1 MDHQDDRAFL
11 RQFSGVIGGLVLL
24 TVVLIFLARWL
35 QPDPDADANPS
46 QAILAEQRILPVG
59 AVRYGD
65 EGAAALA
72 EAQAATVATPP
83 AAEDAVVDGAA
94 VYAGLCK
101 VCHEAGVA
109 GAPIA
114 DSEQMTARLDEK
126 GLDTLV
132 SNAIN
137 GLNAMPPRGGNPAL
151 TDEQIRAA
159 VEFMLP

>member
-1 MDHQDDRAFL
+1 MDQQDDRAFL
-11 RQFSGVIGGLVLL
+11 RQFSGIIVGLFLL
-24 TVVLIFLARWL
+24 TVALIFVARWM

-46 QAILAEQRILPVG
+46 QRILAEQRILPVG
-59 AVRYGD
+59 AVRSGE

-72 EAQAATVATPP
+72 DAQAAAVAAQP
-83 AAEDAVVDGAA
+83 AAEDVVVDAEA

-109 GAPIA
+109 GAPITN
-114 DSEQMTARLDEK
+114 SEQMTVRLDEK

-151 TDEQIRAA
+151 TDEQVRAA

>member
-11 RQFSGVIGGLVLL
+11 RQFSGVIAGLFAL
-24 TVVLIFLARWL
+24 TVALIFLARWM

-46 QAILAEQRILPVG
+46 QRILAEQRILPVG
-59 AVRYGD
+59 AVRYGE

-72 EAQAATVATPP
+72 DAQAAAMAALP
-83 AAEDAVVDGAA
+83 AAEDVVVDGEA

-101 VCHEAGVA
+101 TCHEAGVA

-114 DSEQMTARLDEK
+114 ESEQMTARLDEK

-137 GLNAMPPRGGNPAL
+137 GLNAMPPRGGNPTL